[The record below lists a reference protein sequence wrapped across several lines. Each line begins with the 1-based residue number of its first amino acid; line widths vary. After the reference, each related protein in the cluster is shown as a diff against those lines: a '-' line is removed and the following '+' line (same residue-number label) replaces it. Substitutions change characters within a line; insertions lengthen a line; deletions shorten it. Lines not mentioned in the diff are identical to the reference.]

1 MAYTALYRK
10 YRPSNFASVV
20 GQEVVVDIL
29 KNSILNNKVSHAYL
43 FTGPRGTGKTSIAK
57 ILAHAVNCLNF
68 NGDICGECDV
78 CKNLKINDSDIIEID
93 AASNNGVD
101 EIRTLRDNVKL
112 LPSFCKYKIYII
124 DEVHMLS
131 TGAFNALLK
140 TLEEPPSHVI
150 FILATTEPNKIP
162 LTILSRCQRFDFNKI
177 SNEKLVSR
185 LLYIANQEGKNV
197 DKSILEYIAEISDG
211 GLRDAINLLDQVI
224 SLPQESVTLEEI
236 DRLSGRISQNTLFD
250 LLNAI
255 STGDYVSI
263 LNISD
268 KIYGEGKNYKDIANG
283 MLAIVRDLSINLEV
297 DSYFNKDYSL
307 KLDTINI
314 PFDKLIFIT
323 SLLNELIK
331 ELKNSNDPKMLFD
344 IYMVNICNSLSSKD
358 TVSTKKEVLNSNQ
371 QKDSISFPKK
381 EDINNFQTNELK
393 EKEVI
398 NKTSLEKRIEEPDT
412 NNVTEEEIVKE
423 KIVNNSDDTINSDLK
438 SIRINNVLAEA
449 DKNILNNI
457 VKFYDKIGDYV
468 SNKVYNT
475 LSILLLDGHVVVASS
490 KYLLFAFKTEEDV
503 TLFDNNYKQIE
514 LFIKEVFEEAYK
526 VAAVTTK
533 EWQMIKED
541 FIKNKKNQIPYVFI
555 DENDVKLDMGV
566 SFNDLENSALD
577 LFGEDTISV
586 R

>member
-68 NGDICGECDV
+68 NGDICGECEV
-78 CKNLKINDSDIIEID
+78 CKNLEINDSDIIEID

-177 SNEKLVSR
+177 SNENLVSR
-185 LLYIANQEGKNV
+185 LLYIATQEGKIV

-236 DRLSGRISQNTLFD
+236 DRLSGRISQNTLFE

-255 STGDYVSI
+255 STGNYVSI

-268 KIYGEGKNYKDIANG
+268 IIYGEGKNYKDIADG
-283 MLAIVRDLSINLEV
+283 MLAIVRDLSINFEV
-297 DSYFNKDYSL
+297 DSYFNKDYSS
-307 KLDTINI
+307 KLATINI
-314 PFDKLIFIT
+314 PFDKLISIT

-344 IYMVNICNSLSSKD
+344 IYMVNICNSLSSKGNLS
-358 TVSTKKEVLNSNQ
+358 V
-371 QKDSISFPKK
+371 KK
-381 EDINNFQTNELK
+381 EDINNSQTVELK
-393 EKEVI
+393 NKEVNNISNIKENKEKLDI
-398 NKTSLEKRIEEPDT
+398 NKDSDEKTINEETVNTS
-412 NNVTEEEIVKE
+412 N
-423 KIVNNSDDTINSDLK
+423 DTINGDLK
-438 SIRINNVLAEA
+438 NIRINNVLAEA
-449 DKNILNNI
+449 DKSILNNI
-457 VKFYDKIGDYV
+457 VKSYDKIGDYV
-468 SNKVYNT
+468 SNKIYNT
-475 LSILLLDGHVVVASS
+475 LSILLLDGHVVVAST
-490 KYLLFAFKTEEDV
+490 KYLLFAFESEEDV

-514 LFIKEVFEEAYK
+514 LFIKEVFEETYK
-526 VAAVTTK
+526 VAAVTKK
-533 EWQMIKED
+533 EWQRIKED

>member
-68 NGDICGECDV
+68 NGDICGECEV
-78 CKNLKINDSDIIEID
+78 CKNLEINDSDIIEID

-185 LLYIANQEGKNV
+185 LLYIATQEGKNV

-236 DRLSGRISQNTLFD
+236 DRLSGRISQNTLFE

-255 STGDYVSI
+255 STGNYVSI

-268 KIYGEGKNYKDIANG
+268 IIYGEGKNYKDIADG
-283 MLAIVRDLSINLEV
+283 MLAIVRDLSINFEV
-297 DSYFNKDYSL
+297 DNYFNKDYSS
-307 KLDTINI
+307 KLATINI
-314 PFDKLIFIT
+314 PFDKLISIT

-344 IYMVNICNSLSSKD
+344 IYMVNICNSLSSKGNLS
-358 TVSTKKEVLNSNQ
+358 V
-371 QKDSISFPKK
+371 KK
-381 EDINNFQTNELK
+381 EDINNSQTVELK
-393 EKEVI
+393 NKVVNNISNIKENKEKLDI
-398 NKTSLEKRIEEPDT
+398 NKDSDEK
-412 NNVTEEEIVKE
+412 
-423 KIVNNSDDTINSDLK
+423 TINEETVNTSNDIINGDLK

-457 VKFYDKIGDYV
+457 VKLYDRIGDYV

-475 LSILLLDGHVVVASS
+475 FSILLLDGHVVVAST
-490 KYLLFAFKTEEDV
+490 KYLLFAFESEEDV

-514 LFIKEVFEEAYK
+514 LFIKEVFEETYK
-526 VAAVTTK
+526 VAAVTKK
-533 EWQMIKED
+533 EWQTIKED

>member
-68 NGDICGECDV
+68 NGDICGECEV
-78 CKNLKINDSDIIEID
+78 CKNLEINDSDIIEID

-185 LLYIANQEGKNV
+185 LLYIATQEGKNV

-236 DRLSGRISQNTLFD
+236 DRLSGRISQNTLFE

-255 STGDYVSI
+255 STGNYVSI

-268 KIYGEGKNYKDIANG
+268 IIYGEGKNYKDIADG
-283 MLAIVRDLSINLEV
+283 MLAIVRDLSINFEV
-297 DSYFNKDYSL
+297 DSYFNKAYSS
-307 KLDTINI
+307 KLATINI
-314 PFDKLIFIT
+314 PFDKLISIT

-344 IYMVNICNSLSSKD
+344 IYMVNICNSLSSKGNLS
-358 TVSTKKEVLNSNQ
+358 V
-371 QKDSISFPKK
+371 KK
-381 EDINNFQTNELK
+381 EDINNSQTVELK
-393 EKEVI
+393 NKEVI
-398 NKTSLEKRIEEPDT
+398 NISNIKE
-412 NNVTEEEIVKE
+412 NKE
-423 KIVNNSDDTINSDLK
+423 KLNINKDSDEDTINEKTVNTSNDTINGDLK

-449 DKNILNNI
+449 DKKILNNI
-457 VKFYDKIGDYV
+457 VKMYDRIGDYV
-468 SNKVYNT
+468 SNKIYNT
-475 LSILLLDGHVVVASS
+475 LSILLLDGHVVVAST
-490 KYLLFAFKTEEDV
+490 KYLLFAFESEEDV

-514 LFIKEVFEEAYK
+514 LFIKEVFEETYK
-526 VAAVTTK
+526 VAAVTKK
-533 EWQMIKED
+533 EWQRIKED

>member
-68 NGDICGECDV
+68 NGDICGECEV
-78 CKNLKINDSDIIEID
+78 CKNLEINDSDIIEID

-185 LLYIANQEGKNV
+185 LLYIATQEEKIV

-236 DRLSGRISQNTLFD
+236 DRLSGRISQNTLFE

-255 STGDYVSI
+255 STGNYVSI

-268 KIYGEGKNYKDIANG
+268 IIYGEGKNYKDIADG
-283 MLAIVRDLSINLEV
+283 MLAIVRDLSINFEV
-297 DSYFNKDYSL
+297 DNYFNKDYSS
-307 KLDTINI
+307 KLATINI
-314 PFDKLIFIT
+314 PFDKLISIT

-331 ELKNSNDPKMLFD
+331 ELKNSNDPKILFD
-344 IYMVNICNSLSSKD
+344 IYMVNICNSLSSKGNLS
-358 TVSTKKEVLNSNQ
+358 V
-371 QKDSISFPKK
+371 KK
-381 EDINNFQTNELK
+381 EDINNSQTVELK
-393 EKEVI
+393 NKEVI
-398 NKTSLEKRIEEPDT
+398 NISNIKE
-412 NNVTEEEIVKE
+412 NKE
-423 KIVNNSDDTINSDLK
+423 KLNINKDSDEDTINEKTVNTSNDIINGDLK

-449 DKNILNNI
+449 DKSILNNI
-457 VKFYDKIGDYV
+457 VKSYDKIGDYV

-475 LSILLLDGHVVVASS
+475 LSILLLDGHVVVAST
-490 KYLLFAFKTEEDV
+490 KYLLFAFESEEDV

-514 LFIKEVFEEAYK
+514 LFIKEVFEETYK
-526 VAAVTTK
+526 VAAVTKK
-533 EWQMIKED
+533 EWQRIKED

>member
-68 NGDICGECDV
+68 NGDICGECEV
-78 CKNLKINDSDIIEID
+78 CKNLEINDSDIIEID

-185 LLYIANQEGKNV
+185 LLYIATQEGKNV

-236 DRLSGRISQNTLFD
+236 DRLSGRISQNTLFE

-255 STGDYVSI
+255 STGNYVSI

-268 KIYGEGKNYKDIANG
+268 IIYGEGKNYKDIADG
-283 MLAIVRDLSINLEV
+283 MLAIVRDLSINFEV
-297 DSYFNKDYSL
+297 DSYFNKDYSS
-307 KLDTINI
+307 KLATINI
-314 PFDKLIFIT
+314 PFDKLNSIT

-344 IYMVNICNSLSSKD
+344 IYMVNICNSLSSKGNLS
-358 TVSTKKEVLNSNQ
+358 V
-371 QKDSISFPKK
+371 KK
-381 EDINNFQTNELK
+381 EDINNSQTVELK
-393 EKEVI
+393 NKEVNNISNIKENKEKLDI
-398 NKTSLEKRIEEPDT
+398 NKDSDEK
-412 NNVTEEEIVKE
+412 
-423 KIVNNSDDTINSDLK
+423 TINEETVNTSNDIINGDLK

-457 VKFYDKIGDYV
+457 VKLYDRIGDYV

-475 LSILLLDGHVVVASS
+475 FSILLLDGHVVVAST
-490 KYLLFAFKTEEDV
+490 KYLLFAFESEEDV

-514 LFIKEVFEEAYK
+514 LFIKEVFEETYK
-526 VAAVTTK
+526 VAAVTKK
-533 EWQMIKED
+533 EWQTIKED

>member
-68 NGDICGECDV
+68 NGDICGECEV
-78 CKNLKINDSDIIEID
+78 CKNLEINDSDIIEID

-185 LLYIANQEGKNV
+185 LLYIATQEGKIV

-236 DRLSGRISQNTLFD
+236 DRLSGRISQNTLFE

-255 STGDYVSI
+255 STGNYVSI

-268 KIYGEGKNYKDIANG
+268 IIYGDGKNYKDIADG
-283 MLAIVRDLSINLEV
+283 MLAIVRDLSINFEV
-297 DSYFNKDYSL
+297 DSYFNRDYSS
-307 KLDTINI
+307 KLATINI
-314 PFDKLIFIT
+314 PFDKLISIT

-344 IYMVNICNSLSSKD
+344 IYMVNICNSLSSKGNLS
-358 TVSTKKEVLNSNQ
+358 V
-371 QKDSISFPKK
+371 KK
-381 EDINNFQTNELK
+381 EDINNSQTVELK
-393 EKEVI
+393 NKEVNNISNIKENKEKLDI
-398 NKTSLEKRIEEPDT
+398 NKDSDEKTINEETVNTS
-412 NNVTEEEIVKE
+412 N
-423 KIVNNSDDTINSDLK
+423 DTINGDLK

-449 DKNILNNI
+449 DKSILNNI
-457 VKFYDKIGDYV
+457 VKSYDKIGDYV

-475 LSILLLDGHVVVASS
+475 LSILLLDGHAVVAST
-490 KYLLFAFKTEEDV
+490 KYLLFAFESEEDV

-514 LFIKEVFEEAYK
+514 LFIKEVFEETYK
-526 VAAVTTK
+526 VAAVTKK
-533 EWQMIKED
+533 EWQRIKED

>member
-20 GQEVVVDIL
+20 GQKVVVDIL

-68 NGDICGECDV
+68 NGDICGECEV
-78 CKNLKINDSDIIEID
+78 CKNLEINDSDIIEID

-185 LLYIANQEGKNV
+185 LLYIATQEGKIV

-236 DRLSGRISQNTLFD
+236 DRLSGRISQNTLFE

-255 STGDYVSI
+255 SIGNYLSI

-268 KIYGEGKNYKDIANG
+268 IIYGEGKNYKDIADG
-283 MLAIVRDLSINLEV
+283 MLAIVRDLSINFEV
-297 DSYFNKDYSL
+297 DNYFNKDYSS
-307 KLDTINI
+307 KLATINI
-314 PFDKLIFIT
+314 PFDKLISIT

-344 IYMVNICNSLSSKD
+344 IYMVNICNSLSSKGNLS
-358 TVSTKKEVLNSNQ
+358 V
-371 QKDSISFPKK
+371 KK
-381 EDINNFQTNELK
+381 EDINNSQTVELK
-393 EKEVI
+393 NKEVNNISNIKENKEKLDI
-398 NKTSLEKRIEEPDT
+398 NKD
-412 NNVTEEEIVKE
+412 
-423 KIVNNSDDTINSDLK
+423 SDEDTINEETINTSNDTINGDLK

-449 DKNILNNI
+449 DKKILNNI
-457 VKFYDKIGDYV
+457 VKLYDKIGDYV

-475 LSILLLDGHVVVASS
+475 LSILLLDGHVVVAST
-490 KYLLFAFKTEEDV
+490 KYLLFAFESEEDV

-514 LFIKEVFEEAYK
+514 LFIKEVFEETYK
-526 VAAVTTK
+526 VAAVTKK
-533 EWQMIKED
+533 EWQRIKDD

-555 DENDVKLDMGV
+555 DENDVKLDVGV

>member
-68 NGDICGECDV
+68 NGDICGECEV
-78 CKNLKINDSDIIEID
+78 CKNLEINDSDIIEID

-185 LLYIANQEGKNV
+185 LLYIATQEGKNV

-236 DRLSGRISQNTLFD
+236 DRLSGRISQNTLFE

-255 STGDYVSI
+255 SIGNYLSI

-268 KIYGEGKNYKDIANG
+268 IIYGEGKNYKDIADG
-283 MLAIVRDLSINLEV
+283 MLAIVRDLSINFEV
-297 DSYFNKDYSL
+297 DNYFNKDYSS
-307 KLDTINI
+307 KLATINI
-314 PFDKLIFIT
+314 PFDKLISIT

-344 IYMVNICNSLSSKD
+344 IYMVNICNSLSSKGNLS
-358 TVSTKKEVLNSNQ
+358 V
-371 QKDSISFPKK
+371 KK
-381 EDINNFQTNELK
+381 EDINNSQTVELK
-393 EKEVI
+393 NKEVI
-398 NKTSLEKRIEEPDT
+398 NISNI
-412 NNVTEEEIVKE
+412 KE
-423 KIVNNSDDTINSDLK
+423 NKKKININKDSDEDTINEKTVNTSNDIINGDLK

-457 VKFYDKIGDYV
+457 VKSYDKIGDYV

-475 LSILLLDGHVVVASS
+475 LSILLLDGHVVVAST
-490 KYLLFAFKTEEDV
+490 KYLLFAFESEEDV

-514 LFIKEVFEEAYK
+514 LFIKEVFEETYK
-526 VAAVTTK
+526 VAAVTKK
-533 EWQMIKED
+533 EWQRIKED

>member
-68 NGDICGECDV
+68 NGDICGECEV
-78 CKNLKINDSDIIEID
+78 CKNLEINDSDIIEID

-185 LLYIANQEGKNV
+185 LLYIATQEGKIV

-236 DRLSGRISQNTLFD
+236 DRLSGRISQNTLFE

-255 STGDYVSI
+255 STGNYVSI

-268 KIYGEGKNYKDIANG
+268 IIYGEGKNYKDIADG
-283 MLAIVRDLSINLEV
+283 MLAIVRDLSINFEV
-297 DSYFNKDYSL
+297 DSYFNKDYSS
-307 KLDTINI
+307 KLATINI
-314 PFDKLIFIT
+314 PFDKLISIT

-344 IYMVNICNSLSSKD
+344 IYMVNICNSLSSKGNLS
-358 TVSTKKEVLNSNQ
+358 V
-371 QKDSISFPKK
+371 KK
-381 EDINNFQTNELK
+381 EDINNSQTVELK
-393 EKEVI
+393 NKDVNNISNIKENKEKLDI
-398 NKTSLEKRIEEPDT
+398 NKD
-412 NNVTEEEIVKE
+412 
-423 KIVNNSDDTINSDLK
+423 SDEDTINEETVNTSNDIINGDLK

-449 DKNILNNI
+449 DKKILNNI
-457 VKFYDKIGDYV
+457 VKLYDRIGDYV
-468 SNKVYNT
+468 SNKIYNT
-475 LSILLLDGHVVVASS
+475 LSILLLDGHVVVAST
-490 KYLLFAFKTEEDV
+490 KYLLFAFESEEDV

-514 LFIKEVFEEAYK
+514 LFIKEVFEETYK
-526 VAAVTTK
+526 VAAVTKK
-533 EWQMIKED
+533 EWQRIKED

>member
-68 NGDICGECDV
+68 NGDICGECEV
-78 CKNLKINDSDIIEID
+78 CKNLEINDSDIIEID

-185 LLYIANQEGKNV
+185 LLYIATQEGKIV

-236 DRLSGRISQNTLFD
+236 DRLSGRISQNTLFE

-255 STGDYVSI
+255 STGNYVSI

-268 KIYGEGKNYKDIANG
+268 IIYGEGKNYKDIADG
-283 MLAIVRDLSINLEV
+283 MLAIVRDLSINFEV
-297 DSYFNKDYSL
+297 DNYFNKDYSS
-307 KLDTINI
+307 KLATINI
-314 PFDKLIFIT
+314 PFDKLISIT

-344 IYMVNICNSLSSKD
+344 IYMVNICNSLSSKGNLS
-358 TVSTKKEVLNSNQ
+358 V
-371 QKDSISFPKK
+371 KK
-381 EDINNFQTNELK
+381 EDINNSQTVELK
-393 EKEVI
+393 NKEVI
-398 NKTSLEKRIEEPDT
+398 NLSNIKE
-412 NNVTEEEIVKE
+412 NKE
-423 KIVNNSDDTINSDLK
+423 KLNINKDSDEDTINEKTVNTSNDTINGDLK

-449 DKNILNNI
+449 DKSILNNI
-457 VKFYDKIGDYV
+457 VKSYDKIGDYV

-475 LSILLLDGHVVVASS
+475 LSILLLDGHVVVAST
-490 KYLLFAFKTEEDV
+490 KYLLFAFESEEDV

-514 LFIKEVFEEAYK
+514 LFIKEVFEETYK
-526 VAAVTTK
+526 VAAVTKK
-533 EWQMIKED
+533 EWQRIKED

>member
-68 NGDICGECDV
+68 NGDICGECEV
-78 CKNLKINDSDIIEID
+78 CKNLEINDSDIIEID

-185 LLYIANQEGKNV
+185 LLYIATQEGKIV

-236 DRLSGRISQNTLFD
+236 DRLSGRISQNTLFE

-255 STGDYVSI
+255 SIGNYLSI

-268 KIYGEGKNYKDIANG
+268 IIYGEGKNYKDIADG
-283 MLAIVRDLSINLEV
+283 MLAIVRDLSINFEV
-297 DSYFNKDYSL
+297 DNYFNKDYSS
-307 KLDTINI
+307 KLATINI
-314 PFDKLIFIT
+314 PFDKLISIT

-344 IYMVNICNSLSSKD
+344 IYMVNICNSLSSKGNLS
-358 TVSTKKEVLNSNQ
+358 V
-371 QKDSISFPKK
+371 KK
-381 EDINNFQTNELK
+381 EDINNSQTVELK
-393 EKEVI
+393 NKEVNNISNIKENKEKLNI
-398 NKTSLEKRIEEPDT
+398 NKD
-412 NNVTEEEIVKE
+412 
-423 KIVNNSDDTINSDLK
+423 SDEDTINEETVNTSNDIINGDLK

-449 DKNILNNI
+449 DKSILNNI
-457 VKFYDKIGDYV
+457 VKSYDKIGDYV

-475 LSILLLDGHVVVASS
+475 LSILLLDGHVVVAST
-490 KYLLFAFKTEEDV
+490 KYLLFAFESEEDV

-514 LFIKEVFEEAYK
+514 LFIKEVFEETYK
-526 VAAVTTK
+526 VAAVTKK
-533 EWQMIKED
+533 EWQRIKED

>member
-20 GQEVVVDIL
+20 GQEVVVNIL

-68 NGDICGECDV
+68 NGDICGECEV
-78 CKNLKINDSDIIEID
+78 CKNLEINDSDIIEID

-185 LLYIANQEGKNV
+185 LLYIATQEGKNV

-236 DRLSGRISQNTLFD
+236 DRLSGRISQNTLFE

-255 STGDYVSI
+255 STGNYVSI

-268 KIYGEGKNYKDIANG
+268 IIYGEGKNYKDIADG
-283 MLAIVRDLSINLEV
+283 MLAIVRDLSINFEV
-297 DSYFNKDYSL
+297 DSYFNKDYSS
-307 KLDTINI
+307 KLATINI
-314 PFDKLIFIT
+314 PFDKLISIT

-344 IYMVNICNSLSSKD
+344 IYMVNICNSLSSKGNLS
-358 TVSTKKEVLNSNQ
+358 V
-371 QKDSISFPKK
+371 KK
-381 EDINNFQTNELK
+381 EDINNSQTVELK
-393 EKEVI
+393 NKVVNNISNIKENKEKLDI
-398 NKTSLEKRIEEPDT
+398 NKDSDEK
-412 NNVTEEEIVKE
+412 
-423 KIVNNSDDTINSDLK
+423 TINEETVNTSNDIINGDLK

-457 VKFYDKIGDYV
+457 VKLYDRIGDYV

-475 LSILLLDGHVVVASS
+475 FSILLLDGHVVVAST
-490 KYLLFAFKTEEDV
+490 KYLLFAFESEEDV

-514 LFIKEVFEEAYK
+514 LFIKEVFEETYK
-526 VAAVTTK
+526 VAAVTKK
-533 EWQMIKED
+533 EWQTIKED

>member
-68 NGDICGECDV
+68 NGDICGECEV
-78 CKNLKINDSDIIEID
+78 CKNLEINDSDIIEID

-185 LLYIANQEGKNV
+185 LLYIATQEGKII

-224 SLPQESVTLEEI
+224 SLPQECVTLEEI
-236 DRLSGRISQNTLFD
+236 DRLSGRISQNTLFE
-250 LLNAI
+250 LLSAI
-255 STGDYVSI
+255 STGNYLSI

-268 KIYGEGKNYKDIANG
+268 IIYGEGKNYKDIADG
-283 MLAIVRDLSINLEV
+283 MLAIVRDLSINFEV
-297 DSYFNKDYSL
+297 DNYFNKDYSS
-307 KLDTINI
+307 KLATINI
-314 PFDKLIFIT
+314 PFDKLISIT

-344 IYMVNICNSLSSKD
+344 IYMVNICNSLSSKGNLS
-358 TVSTKKEVLNSNQ
+358 V
-371 QKDSISFPKK
+371 KK
-381 EDINNFQTNELK
+381 EDINNSQTVELK
-393 EKEVI
+393 NKEVI
-398 NKTSLEKRIEEPDT
+398 NISNIKE
-412 NNVTEEEIVKE
+412 NKE
-423 KIVNNSDDTINSDLK
+423 KLNINKDSDEDTINEKKINTSNDTINGDLK

-449 DKNILNNI
+449 DKKILNNI
-457 VKFYDKIGDYV
+457 VKLYDRIGDYV
-468 SNKVYNT
+468 SNKIYNT
-475 LSILLLDGHVVVASS
+475 LSILLLDGHVVVAST
-490 KYLLFAFKTEEDV
+490 KYLLFAFESEEDV

-514 LFIKEVFEEAYK
+514 LFIKEVFEETYK
-526 VAAVTTK
+526 VAAVTKK
-533 EWQMIKED
+533 EWQRIKED

>member
-68 NGDICGECDV
+68 NGDICGECEV
-78 CKNLKINDSDIIEID
+78 CKNLEINDSDIIEID

-185 LLYIANQEGKNV
+185 LLYIATQEGKIV

-236 DRLSGRISQNTLFD
+236 DRLSGRISQNTLFE

-255 STGDYVSI
+255 SIGNYLSI

-268 KIYGEGKNYKDIANG
+268 IIYGEGKNYKDIADG
-283 MLAIVRDLSINLEV
+283 MLAIVRDLSINFEV
-297 DSYFNKDYSL
+297 DNYFNKDYSS
-307 KLDTINI
+307 KLATINI
-314 PFDKLIFIT
+314 PFDKLISIT

-344 IYMVNICNSLSSKD
+344 IYMVNICNSLSSKGNLS
-358 TVSTKKEVLNSNQ
+358 V
-371 QKDSISFPKK
+371 KK
-381 EDINNFQTNELK
+381 EDINNSQTVELK
-393 EKEVI
+393 NKEVI
-398 NKTSLEKRIEEPDT
+398 NISNI
-412 NNVTEEEIVKE
+412 KE
-423 KIVNNSDDTINSDLK
+423 NKKKININKDSDEDTINEKTVNTSNDIINGDLK

-449 DKNILNNI
+449 DKKILNNI
-457 VKFYDKIGDYV
+457 VKLYDRIGDYV
-468 SNKVYNT
+468 SNKIYNT
-475 LSILLLDGHVVVASS
+475 LSILLLDGHVVVAST
-490 KYLLFAFKTEEDV
+490 KYLLFAFESEEDV

-514 LFIKEVFEEAYK
+514 LFIKEVFEETYK
-526 VAAVTTK
+526 VAAVTKK
-533 EWQMIKED
+533 EWQRIKED

>member
-68 NGDICGECDV
+68 NGDICGECEV
-78 CKNLKINDSDIIEID
+78 CKNLEINDSDIIEID

-185 LLYIANQEGKNV
+185 LLYIATQEGKII

-236 DRLSGRISQNTLFD
+236 DRLSGRISQNTLFE

-255 STGDYVSI
+255 STGNYVSI

-268 KIYGEGKNYKDIANG
+268 IIYGEGKNYKDIADG
-283 MLAIVRDLSINLEV
+283 MLAIVRDLSINFEV
-297 DSYFNKDYSL
+297 DSYFNKDYSS
-307 KLDTINI
+307 KLATINI
-314 PFDKLIFIT
+314 PFDKLISIT

-344 IYMVNICNSLSSKD
+344 IYMVNICNSLSSKGNLS
-358 TVSTKKEVLNSNQ
+358 V
-371 QKDSISFPKK
+371 KK
-381 EDINNFQTNELK
+381 EDINNSQTVELK
-393 EKEVI
+393 NKEVI
-398 NKTSLEKRIEEPDT
+398 NISNIKE
-412 NNVTEEEIVKE
+412 NKE
-423 KIVNNSDDTINSDLK
+423 KLNINKGSDEDTINEKTVNTSNDTINGDLK

-449 DKNILNNI
+449 DKSILNNI
-457 VKFYDKIGDYV
+457 VKSYDKIGDYV

-475 LSILLLDGHVVVASS
+475 LSILLLDGHVVVAST
-490 KYLLFAFKTEEDV
+490 KYLLFAFESEEDV

-514 LFIKEVFEEAYK
+514 LFIKEVFEETYK
-526 VAAVTTK
+526 VAAVTKK
-533 EWQMIKED
+533 EWQRIKED

>member
-68 NGDICGECDV
+68 NGDICGECEV
-78 CKNLKINDSDIIEID
+78 CKNLEINDSDIIEID

-177 SNEKLVSR
+177 SNENLVSR
-185 LLYIANQEGKNV
+185 LLYIATQEGKIV

-236 DRLSGRISQNTLFD
+236 DRLSGRISQNTLFE

-255 STGDYVSI
+255 STGNYVSI

-268 KIYGEGKNYKDIANG
+268 IIYGDGKNYKDIADG
-283 MLAIVRDLSINLEV
+283 MLAIVRDLSINFEV
-297 DSYFNKDYSL
+297 DSYFNRDYSS
-307 KLDTINI
+307 KLATINI
-314 PFDKLIFIT
+314 PFDKLISIT

-344 IYMVNICNSLSSKD
+344 IYMVNICNSLSSKGNLS
-358 TVSTKKEVLNSNQ
+358 V
-371 QKDSISFPKK
+371 KK
-381 EDINNFQTNELK
+381 EDINNSQTVELK
-393 EKEVI
+393 NKGVNNISNIIENKEKLDI
-398 NKTSLEKRIEEPDT
+398 NKDSDKETINEKTVNTS
-412 NNVTEEEIVKE
+412 N
-423 KIVNNSDDTINSDLK
+423 DTINGDLK
-438 SIRINNVLAEA
+438 NIRINNVLAEA
-449 DKNILNNI
+449 DKSILNNI
-457 VKFYDKIGDYV
+457 VKSYDKIGDYV

-475 LSILLLDGHVVVASS
+475 LSILLLDGHVVVAST
-490 KYLLFAFKTEEDV
+490 KYLLFAFESEEDV

-514 LFIKEVFEEAYK
+514 LFIKEVFEETYK
-526 VAAVTTK
+526 VAAVTKK
-533 EWQMIKED
+533 EWQRIKED

>member
-68 NGDICGECDV
+68 NGDICGECEV
-78 CKNLKINDSDIIEID
+78 CKNLEINDSDIIEID

-185 LLYIANQEGKNV
+185 LLYIATQEGKII

-236 DRLSGRISQNTLFD
+236 DRLSGRISQNTLFE

-255 STGDYVSI
+255 STGNYLSI

-268 KIYGEGKNYKDIANG
+268 IIYGEGKNYKDIADG
-283 MLAIVRDLSINLEV
+283 MLAIVRDLSINFEV
-297 DSYFNKDYSL
+297 DNYFNKDYSS
-307 KLDTINI
+307 KLATINI
-314 PFDKLIFIT
+314 PFDKLISIT

-344 IYMVNICNSLSSKD
+344 IYMVNICNSLSSKGNLS
-358 TVSTKKEVLNSNQ
+358 V
-371 QKDSISFPKK
+371 KK
-381 EDINNFQTNELK
+381 EDINNSQTVELK
-393 EKEVI
+393 NKEVI
-398 NKTSLEKRIEEPDT
+398 NISNIKE
-412 NNVTEEEIVKE
+412 NKE
-423 KIVNNSDDTINSDLK
+423 KLNINKDSDEDTINEKTVNTSNDTINGDLK

-449 DKNILNNI
+449 DKSILNNI
-457 VKFYDKIGDYV
+457 VKSYDKIGDYV

-475 LSILLLDGHVVVASS
+475 LSILLLDGHVVVAST
-490 KYLLFAFKTEEDV
+490 KYLLFAFESEEDV

-514 LFIKEVFEEAYK
+514 LFIKEVFEETYK
-526 VAAVTTK
+526 VAAVTKK
-533 EWQMIKED
+533 EWQRIKED

-555 DENDVKLDMGV
+555 DENDVKLYMGV

>member
-68 NGDICGECDV
+68 NGDICGECEV
-78 CKNLKINDSDIIEID
+78 CKNLEINDSDIIEID

-185 LLYIANQEGKNV
+185 LLYIATQEGKIV

-236 DRLSGRISQNTLFD
+236 DRLSGRISQNTLFE

-255 STGDYVSI
+255 STGNYVSI

-268 KIYGEGKNYKDIANG
+268 IIYGEGKNYKDIADG
-283 MLAIVRDLSINLEV
+283 MLAIVRDLSINFEV
-297 DSYFNKDYSL
+297 DSYFNKDYSS
-307 KLDTINI
+307 KLATINI
-314 PFDKLIFIT
+314 PFDKLISIT

-344 IYMVNICNSLSSKD
+344 IYMVNICNSLSSKGNLS
-358 TVSTKKEVLNSNQ
+358 V
-371 QKDSISFPKK
+371 KK
-381 EDINNFQTNELK
+381 EDINNSQTVELK
-393 EKEVI
+393 NKEVI
-398 NKTSLEKRIEEPDT
+398 NISNIKE
-412 NNVTEEEIVKE
+412 NKE
-423 KIVNNSDDTINSDLK
+423 KLNINKDSDEDTINEKTVNTSNDIINGDLK

-449 DKNILNNI
+449 DKKILNNI
-457 VKFYDKIGDYV
+457 VKSYDKIGDYV
-468 SNKVYNT
+468 SNKIYNT
-475 LSILLLDGHVVVASS
+475 LSILLLDGHVVVAST
-490 KYLLFAFKTEEDV
+490 KYLLFAFESEEDV

-514 LFIKEVFEEAYK
+514 LFIKEVFEETYK
-526 VAAVTTK
+526 VAAVTKK
-533 EWQMIKED
+533 EWQRIKED

>member
-68 NGDICGECDV
+68 NGDICGECEV
-78 CKNLKINDSDIIEID
+78 CKNLEINDSDIIEID

-185 LLYIANQEGKNV
+185 LLYIATQEGKIV

-236 DRLSGRISQNTLFD
+236 DRLSGRISQNTLFE

-255 STGDYVSI
+255 SIGNYLSI

-268 KIYGEGKNYKDIANG
+268 IIYEEGKNYKDIADG
-283 MLAIVRDLSINLEV
+283 MLAIVRDLSINFEV
-297 DSYFNKDYSL
+297 DNYFNKDYSS
-307 KLDTINI
+307 KLATINI
-314 PFDKLIFIT
+314 PFDKLISIT

-344 IYMVNICNSLSSKD
+344 IYMVNICNSLSSKGNLS
-358 TVSTKKEVLNSNQ
+358 V
-371 QKDSISFPKK
+371 KK
-381 EDINNFQTNELK
+381 EDINNSQTVELK
-393 EKEVI
+393 NKEVI
-398 NKTSLEKRIEEPDT
+398 NISNI
-412 NNVTEEEIVKE
+412 KE
-423 KIVNNSDDTINSDLK
+423 NKKKININKDSDEDTINEKTVNTSNDIINGDLK

-457 VKFYDKIGDYV
+457 VKSYDKIGDYV

-475 LSILLLDGHVVVASS
+475 LSILLLDGHVVVAST
-490 KYLLFAFKTEEDV
+490 KYLLFAFESEEDV

-514 LFIKEVFEEAYK
+514 LFIKEVFEETYK
-526 VAAVTTK
+526 VAAVTKK
-533 EWQMIKED
+533 EWQRIKED

>member
-1 MAYTALYRK
+1 MMHQSLYRK

-68 NGDICGECDV
+68 NGDICGECEV
-78 CKNLKINDSDIIEID
+78 CKNLEINDSDIIEID

-185 LLYIANQEGKNV
+185 LLYIATQEGKII

-224 SLPQESVTLEEI
+224 SLPQESVTLDEI
-236 DRLSGRISQNTLFD
+236 DRLSGRISQNTLFE

-255 STGDYVSI
+255 STGNYVSI

-268 KIYGEGKNYKDIANG
+268 IIYAEGKNYKDIADG
-283 MLAIVRDLSINLEV
+283 MLAIVRDLSINFEV
-297 DSYFNKDYSL
+297 DSYFNKDYSS
-307 KLDTINI
+307 KLATINI
-314 PFDKLIFIT
+314 PFDKLISIT

-344 IYMVNICNSLSSKD
+344 IYMVNICNSLSSKGNLS
-358 TVSTKKEVLNSNQ
+358 V
-371 QKDSISFPKK
+371 KK
-381 EDINNFQTNELK
+381 EDINNSQTVELK
-393 EKEVI
+393 NKEVNNISNIKEHKEKLDI
-398 NKTSLEKRIEEPDT
+398 NKDSDEK
-412 NNVTEEEIVKE
+412 
-423 KIVNNSDDTINSDLK
+423 TINEKTVNTSNDIINGDLK

-449 DKNILNNI
+449 DKKILNNI
-457 VKFYDKIGDYV
+457 VKLYDRIGDYV

-475 LSILLLDGHVVVASS
+475 LSILLLDGHVVVAST
-490 KYLLFAFKTEEDV
+490 KYLLFAFESEEDV

-514 LFIKEVFEEAYK
+514 LFIKEVFEETYK
-526 VAAVTTK
+526 VAAVTKK
-533 EWQMIKED
+533 EWQRIKED

>member
-68 NGDICGECDV
+68 NGDICGECEV
-78 CKNLKINDSDIIEID
+78 CKNLEINDSDIIEID

-185 LLYIANQEGKNV
+185 LLYIATQEGKIV

-236 DRLSGRISQNTLFD
+236 DRLSGRISQNTLFE

-255 STGDYVSI
+255 STGNYLSI

-268 KIYGEGKNYKDIANG
+268 IIYGEGKNYKDIADG
-283 MLAIVRDLSINLEV
+283 MLAIVRDLSINFEV
-297 DSYFNKDYSL
+297 DNYFNKDYSS
-307 KLDTINI
+307 KLATINI
-314 PFDKLIFIT
+314 PFDKLISFT

-344 IYMVNICNSLSSKD
+344 IYMVNICNSLSSKGNLS
-358 TVSTKKEVLNSNQ
+358 V
-371 QKDSISFPKK
+371 KK
-381 EDINNFQTNELK
+381 EDINNSQTVELK
-393 EKEVI
+393 NKEVI
-398 NKTSLEKRIEEPDT
+398 NISNIKE
-412 NNVTEEEIVKE
+412 NKE
-423 KIVNNSDDTINSDLK
+423 KLNINKDSDEDTINEKTVNTSNDTINGDLK

-449 DKNILNNI
+449 DKSILNNI
-457 VKFYDKIGDYV
+457 VKSYDKIGDYV

-475 LSILLLDGHVVVASS
+475 LSILLLDGHVVVAST
-490 KYLLFAFKTEEDV
+490 KYLLFAFESEEDV

-514 LFIKEVFEEAYK
+514 LFIKEVFEETYK
-526 VAAVTTK
+526 VAAVTKK
-533 EWQMIKED
+533 EWQRIKED

>member
-68 NGDICGECDV
+68 NGDICGECEV
-78 CKNLKINDSDIIEID
+78 CKNLEINDSDIIEID

-185 LLYIANQEGKNV
+185 LLYIATQEGKIV
-197 DKSILEYIAEISDG
+197 DKSILEYISEISDG

-236 DRLSGRISQNTLFD
+236 DRLSGRISQNTLFE

-255 STGDYVSI
+255 STGNYVSI

-268 KIYGEGKNYKDIANG
+268 IIYGEGKNYKDIADG
-283 MLAIVRDLSINLEV
+283 MLAIVRDLSINFEV
-297 DSYFNKDYSL
+297 DSYFNKDYSS
-307 KLDTINI
+307 KLATINI
-314 PFDKLIFIT
+314 PFDKLISIT

-344 IYMVNICNSLSSKD
+344 IYMVNICNSLSSKGNLS
-358 TVSTKKEVLNSNQ
+358 V
-371 QKDSISFPKK
+371 KK
-381 EDINNFQTNELK
+381 EDINNSQTVELK
-393 EKEVI
+393 NKEVNNISNIKENKEKLNI
-398 NKTSLEKRIEEPDT
+398 NKD
-412 NNVTEEEIVKE
+412 
-423 KIVNNSDDTINSDLK
+423 SDEDTINEETVNTSNDIINGDLK

-449 DKNILNNI
+449 DKSILNNI
-457 VKFYDKIGDYV
+457 VKSYDKIGDYV

-475 LSILLLDGHVVVASS
+475 LSILLLDGHVVVAST
-490 KYLLFAFKTEEDV
+490 KYLLFAFESEEDV

-514 LFIKEVFEEAYK
+514 LFIKEVFEETYK
-526 VAAVTTK
+526 VAAVTKK
-533 EWQMIKED
+533 EWQRIKED

>member
-68 NGDICGECDV
+68 NGDICGECEV
-78 CKNLKINDSDIIEID
+78 CKNLEINDSDIIEVD

-185 LLYIANQEGKNV
+185 LLYIATQEGKNF

-236 DRLSGRISQNTLFD
+236 DRLSGRISQNTLFE

-255 STGDYVSI
+255 STGNYVSI

-268 KIYGEGKNYKDIANG
+268 IIYGEGKNYKDIADG
-283 MLAIVRDLSINLEV
+283 MLAIVRDLSINFEV
-297 DSYFNKDYSL
+297 DSYFNKDYSS
-307 KLDTINI
+307 KLATINI
-314 PFDKLIFIT
+314 PFDKLISIT

-344 IYMVNICNSLSSKD
+344 IYMVNICNSLSSKGNLS
-358 TVSTKKEVLNSNQ
+358 V
-371 QKDSISFPKK
+371 KK
-381 EDINNFQTNELK
+381 EDINNSQTVELK
-393 EKEVI
+393 NKVVNNISNIKENKEKLDI
-398 NKTSLEKRIEEPDT
+398 NKD
-412 NNVTEEEIVKE
+412 
-423 KIVNNSDDTINSDLK
+423 SDEDTINEETVNTSNDIINGDLK

-449 DKNILNNI
+449 DKKILNNI
-457 VKFYDKIGDYV
+457 VKLYDRIGDYV
-468 SNKVYNT
+468 SNKIYNT
-475 LSILLLDGHVVVASS
+475 LSILLLDGHVVVAST
-490 KYLLFAFKTEEDV
+490 KYLLFAFESEEDV

-514 LFIKEVFEEAYK
+514 LFIKEVFEETYK
-526 VAAVTTK
+526 VAAVTKK
-533 EWQMIKED
+533 EWQRIKED

>member
-29 KNSILNNKVSHAYL
+29 KNSILNNKISHAYL

-68 NGDICGECDV
+68 NGDICGECEV
-78 CKNLKINDSDIIEID
+78 CKNLEINDSDIIEID

-185 LLYIANQEGKNV
+185 LLYIATQEGKII

-236 DRLSGRISQNTLFD
+236 DRLSGRISQNTLFE

-255 STGDYVSI
+255 STGNYVSI

-268 KIYGEGKNYKDIANG
+268 IIYGEGKNYKDIADG
-283 MLAIVRDLSINLEV
+283 MLAIVRDLSINFEV
-297 DSYFNKDYSL
+297 DSYFNKDYSS
-307 KLDTINI
+307 KLATINI
-314 PFDKLIFIT
+314 PFDKLISIT

-344 IYMVNICNSLSSKD
+344 IYMVNICNSLSSKGNLS
-358 TVSTKKEVLNSNQ
+358 V
-371 QKDSISFPKK
+371 KK
-381 EDINNFQTNELK
+381 EDINNSQTVELK
-393 EKEVI
+393 NKEVNNISNIKEHKEKLDI
-398 NKTSLEKRIEEPDT
+398 NKDSDEKTINEKTVNTS
-412 NNVTEEEIVKE
+412 N
-423 KIVNNSDDTINSDLK
+423 DTINGDLK

-449 DKNILNNI
+449 DKKILNNI
-457 VKFYDKIGDYV
+457 VKLYDRIGDYV

-475 LSILLLDGHVVVASS
+475 LSILLLDGHVVVAST
-490 KYLLFAFKTEEDV
+490 KYLLFAFESEEDV

-514 LFIKEVFEEAYK
+514 LFIKEVFEETYK
-526 VAAVTTK
+526 VAAVTKK
-533 EWQMIKED
+533 EWQRIKED

>member
-68 NGDICGECDV
+68 NGDICGECEV
-78 CKNLKINDSDIIEID
+78 CKNLEINDSDIIEID

-185 LLYIANQEGKNV
+185 LLYIATQEGKIV

-236 DRLSGRISQNTLFD
+236 DRLSGRISQNTLFE

-255 STGDYVSI
+255 STGNYVSI

-268 KIYGEGKNYKDIANG
+268 IIYGEGKNYKDIADG
-283 MLAIVRDLSINLEV
+283 MLAIVRDLSINFEV
-297 DSYFNKDYSL
+297 DSYFNKDYSS
-307 KLDTINI
+307 KLATINI
-314 PFDKLIFIT
+314 PFDKLISIT

-344 IYMVNICNSLSSKD
+344 IYMVNICNSLSSKGNLS
-358 TVSTKKEVLNSNQ
+358 V
-371 QKDSISFPKK
+371 KK
-381 EDINNFQTNELK
+381 EDINNSQTVELK
-393 EKEVI
+393 NKEVNNISNIKENKEKLDI
-398 NKTSLEKRIEEPDT
+398 NKDSDEETINEETVNTS
-412 NNVTEEEIVKE
+412 N
-423 KIVNNSDDTINSDLK
+423 DTINGDLK

-449 DKNILNNI
+449 DKKILNNI
-457 VKFYDKIGDYV
+457 VKLYDKIGDYV

-475 LSILLLDGHVVVASS
+475 LSILLLDGHVVVAST
-490 KYLLFAFKTEEDV
+490 KYLLFAFESEEDV

-514 LFIKEVFEEAYK
+514 LFIKEVFEETYK
-526 VAAVTTK
+526 VAAVTKK
-533 EWQMIKED
+533 EWQRIKED

>member
-68 NGDICGECDV
+68 NGDICGECEV
-78 CKNLKINDSDIIEID
+78 CKNLEINDSDIIEID

-185 LLYIANQEGKNV
+185 LLYIATQEGKIV

-236 DRLSGRISQNTLFD
+236 DRLSGRISQNTLFE

-255 STGDYVSI
+255 STGNYVSI

-268 KIYGEGKNYKDIANG
+268 IIYGEGKNYKDIADG
-283 MLAIVRDLSINLEV
+283 MLAIVRDLSINFEV
-297 DSYFNKDYSL
+297 DSYFNKDYSS
-307 KLDTINI
+307 KLATINI
-314 PFDKLIFIT
+314 PFDKLISIT

-344 IYMVNICNSLSSKD
+344 IYMVNICNSLSSKGNLS
-358 TVSTKKEVLNSNQ
+358 V
-371 QKDSISFPKK
+371 KK
-381 EDINNFQTNELK
+381 EDINNSQTVELK
-393 EKEVI
+393 NKEVI
-398 NKTSLEKRIEEPDT
+398 NISNIKE
-412 NNVTEEEIVKE
+412 NKE
-423 KIVNNSDDTINSDLK
+423 KLNINKDSDEDTINEKTVNTSNDTINGDLK

-449 DKNILNNI
+449 DKSILNNI
-457 VKFYDKIGDYV
+457 VKSYDKIGDYV

-475 LSILLLDGHVVVASS
+475 LSILLLDGHVVVAST
-490 KYLLFAFKTEEDV
+490 KYLLFAFESEEDV

-514 LFIKEVFEEAYK
+514 LFIKEVFEETYK
-526 VAAVTTK
+526 VAAVTKK
-533 EWQMIKED
+533 EWQRIKEN

>member
-68 NGDICGECDV
+68 NGDICGECEV
-78 CKNLKINDSDIIEID
+78 CKNLEINDSDIIEID

-185 LLYIANQEGKNV
+185 LLYIATQEGKIV

-236 DRLSGRISQNTLFD
+236 DRLSGRISQNTLFE

-255 STGDYVSI
+255 STGNYVSI

-268 KIYGEGKNYKDIANG
+268 IIYGEGKNYKDIADG
-283 MLAIVRDLSINLEV
+283 MLAIVRDLSINFEV
-297 DSYFNKDYSL
+297 DNYFNKDYSS
-307 KLDTINI
+307 KLATINI
-314 PFDKLIFIT
+314 PFDKLISIT

-344 IYMVNICNSLSSKD
+344 IYMVNICNSLSSKGNLS
-358 TVSTKKEVLNSNQ
+358 V
-371 QKDSISFPKK
+371 KK
-381 EDINNFQTNELK
+381 EDINNSQTVELK
-393 EKEVI
+393 NKEVNNISNIKENKEKLDI
-398 NKTSLEKRIEEPDT
+398 NKDSDEK
-412 NNVTEEEIVKE
+412 
-423 KIVNNSDDTINSDLK
+423 TINEETVNTSNDIINGDLK

-449 DKNILNNI
+449 DKKILNNI
-457 VKFYDKIGDYV
+457 VKSYDKICDYV
-468 SNKVYNT
+468 SNKIYNT
-475 LSILLLDGHVVVASS
+475 LSILLLDGHVVVAST
-490 KYLLFAFKTEEDV
+490 KYLLFAFESEEDV

-514 LFIKEVFEEAYK
+514 LFIKGVFEETYK
-526 VAAVTTK
+526 VAAVTKK
-533 EWQMIKED
+533 EWQRIKED

>member
-10 YRPSNFASVV
+10 YRPYNFASVV

-68 NGDICGECDV
+68 NGDICGECEV
-78 CKNLKINDSDIIEID
+78 CKNLEINDSDIIEID

-185 LLYIANQEGKNV
+185 LLYIATQEGKIV

-236 DRLSGRISQNTLFD
+236 DRLSGRISQNTLFE

-255 STGDYVSI
+255 SIGNYLSI

-268 KIYGEGKNYKDIANG
+268 IIYGEGKNYKDIADG
-283 MLAIVRDLSINLEV
+283 MLAIVRDLSINFEV
-297 DSYFNKDYSL
+297 DNYFNKDYSS
-307 KLDTINI
+307 KLATINI
-314 PFDKLIFIT
+314 PFDKLISIT

-344 IYMVNICNSLSSKD
+344 IYMVNICNSLSSKGNLS
-358 TVSTKKEVLNSNQ
+358 V
-371 QKDSISFPKK
+371 KK
-381 EDINNFQTNELK
+381 EDINNSQTVELK
-393 EKEVI
+393 NKEVI
-398 NKTSLEKRIEEPDT
+398 NVSNI
-412 NNVTEEEIVKE
+412 KE
-423 KIVNNSDDTINSDLK
+423 NKKKININKDSDEDTINEKTVNTSNDIINGDLK

-457 VKFYDKIGDYV
+457 VKSYDKIGDYV

-475 LSILLLDGHVVVASS
+475 LSILLLDGHVVVAST
-490 KYLLFAFKTEEDV
+490 KYLLFAFESEEDV

-514 LFIKEVFEEAYK
+514 LFIKEVFEETYK
-526 VAAVTTK
+526 VAAVTKK
-533 EWQMIKED
+533 EWQRIKED

>member
-68 NGDICGECDV
+68 NGDICGECEV
-78 CKNLKINDSDIIEID
+78 CKNLEINDSDIIEID

-185 LLYIANQEGKNV
+185 LLYIATQEGKIV

-236 DRLSGRISQNTLFD
+236 DRLSGRISQNTLFE

-255 STGDYVSI
+255 SIGNYLSI

-268 KIYGEGKNYKDIANG
+268 IIYGEGKNYKDIADG
-283 MLAIVRDLSINLEV
+283 MLAIVRDLSINFEV
-297 DSYFNKDYSL
+297 DNYFNKDYSS
-307 KLDTINI
+307 KLATINI
-314 PFDKLIFIT
+314 PFDKLISIT

-344 IYMVNICNSLSSKD
+344 IYMVNICNSLSSKGNLS
-358 TVSTKKEVLNSNQ
+358 V
-371 QKDSISFPKK
+371 KK
-381 EDINNFQTNELK
+381 EDINNSQTVELK
-393 EKEVI
+393 NKEVI
-398 NKTSLEKRIEEPDT
+398 NVSNI
-412 NNVTEEEIVKE
+412 KE
-423 KIVNNSDDTINSDLK
+423 NKKKININKDSDEDTINEKTVNTSNDIINGDLK

-457 VKFYDKIGDYV
+457 VKSYDKIGDYV

-475 LSILLLDGHVVVASS
+475 LSILLFDGHVVVAST
-490 KYLLFAFKTEEDV
+490 KYLLFAFESEEDV

-514 LFIKEVFEEAYK
+514 LFIKEVFEETYK
-526 VAAVTTK
+526 VAAVTKK
-533 EWQMIKED
+533 EWQRIKED

>member
-68 NGDICGECDV
+68 NGDICGECEV
-78 CKNLKINDSDIIEID
+78 CKNLEINDSDIIEID

-185 LLYIANQEGKNV
+185 LLYIATQEGKII

-236 DRLSGRISQNTLFD
+236 DRLSGRISQNTLFE

-255 STGDYVSI
+255 STGNYLSI

-268 KIYGEGKNYKDIANG
+268 IIYGEGKNYKDIADG
-283 MLAIVRDLSINLEV
+283 MLAIVRDLSINFEV
-297 DSYFNKDYSL
+297 DNYFNKDYSS
-307 KLDTINI
+307 KLATINI
-314 PFDKLIFIT
+314 PFDKLISIT

-344 IYMVNICNSLSSKD
+344 IYMVNICNSLSSKGNLS
-358 TVSTKKEVLNSNQ
+358 V
-371 QKDSISFPKK
+371 KK
-381 EDINNFQTNELK
+381 EDINNSQTVELK
-393 EKEVI
+393 NKEVI
-398 NKTSLEKRIEEPDT
+398 NISNIKE
-412 NNVTEEEIVKE
+412 NKE
-423 KIVNNSDDTINSDLK
+423 KLNINKDSDEDTINEKTVNTSNDTINGDLK

-449 DKNILNNI
+449 DKSILNNI
-457 VKFYDKIGDYV
+457 VKSYDKIGDYV

-475 LSILLLDGHVVVASS
+475 LSILLLDGHVVVAST
-490 KYLLFAFKTEEDV
+490 KYLLFAFESEEDV

-514 LFIKEVFEEAYK
+514 LFIKEVFEETYK
-526 VAAVTTK
+526 VAAVTKK
-533 EWQMIKED
+533 EWQRIKED

>member
-68 NGDICGECDV
+68 NGDICGECEV
-78 CKNLKINDSDIIEID
+78 CKNLEINDSDIIEID

-185 LLYIANQEGKNV
+185 LLYIATQEGKNV

-236 DRLSGRISQNTLFD
+236 DRLSGRISQNTLFE

-255 STGDYVSI
+255 STGNYVSI

-268 KIYGEGKNYKDIANG
+268 IIYGEGKNYKDIADG
-283 MLAIVRDLSINLEV
+283 MLAIVRDLSINFEV
-297 DSYFNKDYSL
+297 DSYFNKDYSS
-307 KLDTINI
+307 KLATINI
-314 PFDKLIFIT
+314 PFDKLISIT

-344 IYMVNICNSLSSKD
+344 IYMVNICNSLSSKGNLS
-358 TVSTKKEVLNSNQ
+358 V
-371 QKDSISFPKK
+371 KK
-381 EDINNFQTNELK
+381 EDINNSQTVELK
-393 EKEVI
+393 NKVVNNISNIKENKEKLDI
-398 NKTSLEKRIEEPDT
+398 NKDSDEK
-412 NNVTEEEIVKE
+412 
-423 KIVNNSDDTINSDLK
+423 TINEETVNTSNDIINGDLK

-457 VKFYDKIGDYV
+457 VKLYDRIGDYV

-475 LSILLLDGHVVVASS
+475 FSILLLDGHVVVAST
-490 KYLLFAFKTEEDV
+490 KYLLFAFESEEDV

-514 LFIKEVFEEAYK
+514 LFIKEVFEETYK
-526 VAAVTTK
+526 VAAVTKK
-533 EWQMIKED
+533 EWQRIKED

>member
-68 NGDICGECDV
+68 NGDICGECEV
-78 CKNLKINDSDIIEID
+78 CKNLEINDSDIIEID

-177 SNEKLVSR
+177 SNENLVSR
-185 LLYIANQEGKNV
+185 LLYIATQEGKIV

-236 DRLSGRISQNTLFD
+236 DRLSGRISQNTLFE

-255 STGDYVSI
+255 STGNYVSI

-268 KIYGEGKNYKDIANG
+268 IIYGEGKNYKDIADG
-283 MLAIVRDLSINLEV
+283 MLAIVRDLSINFEV
-297 DSYFNKDYSL
+297 DSYFNKDYSS
-307 KLDTINI
+307 KLATINI
-314 PFDKLIFIT
+314 PFDKLISIT

-344 IYMVNICNSLSSKD
+344 IYMVNICNSLSSKGNLS
-358 TVSTKKEVLNSNQ
+358 V
-371 QKDSISFPKK
+371 KK
-381 EDINNFQTNELK
+381 EDINNSQTVELK
-393 EKEVI
+393 SKEVI
-398 NKTSLEKRIEEPDT
+398 NISNIKENKGKLDINKDSDEETINEETVNTS
-412 NNVTEEEIVKE
+412 N
-423 KIVNNSDDTINSDLK
+423 DTINGDLK

-449 DKNILNNI
+449 DKSILNNI
-457 VKFYDKIGDYV
+457 VKSYDKIGDYV

-475 LSILLLDGHVVVASS
+475 LSILLLDGHVVVAST
-490 KYLLFAFKTEEDV
+490 KYLLFAFESEEDV

-514 LFIKEVFEEAYK
+514 LFIKEVFEETYK
-526 VAAVTTK
+526 VAAVTKK
-533 EWQMIKED
+533 EWQRIKED

>member
-20 GQEVVVDIL
+20 GQKVVVDIL

-68 NGDICGECDV
+68 NGDICGECEV
-78 CKNLKINDSDIIEID
+78 CKNLEINDSDIIEID

-185 LLYIANQEGKNV
+185 LLYIATQEGKIV

-236 DRLSGRISQNTLFD
+236 DRLSGRISQNTLFE

-255 STGDYVSI
+255 STGNYVSI

-268 KIYGEGKNYKDIANG
+268 IIYGEGKNYKDIADG
-283 MLAIVRDLSINLEV
+283 MLAIVRDLSINFEV
-297 DSYFNKDYSL
+297 DNYFNKDYSS
-307 KLDTINI
+307 KLATINI
-314 PFDKLIFIT
+314 PFDKLISIT

-344 IYMVNICNSLSSKD
+344 IYMVNICNSLSSKGNLS
-358 TVSTKKEVLNSNQ
+358 V
-371 QKDSISFPKK
+371 KK
-381 EDINNFQTNELK
+381 EDINNSQTVELK
-393 EKEVI
+393 NKEVI
-398 NKTSLEKRIEEPDT
+398 NISNIKE
-412 NNVTEEEIVKE
+412 NKE
-423 KIVNNSDDTINSDLK
+423 KLNINKDSDEDTINEKTVNTSNDTINGDLK

-449 DKNILNNI
+449 DKSILNNI
-457 VKFYDKIGDYV
+457 VKSYDKIGDYV

-475 LSILLLDGHVVVASS
+475 LSILLLDGHVVAAST
-490 KYLLFAFKTEEDV
+490 KYLLFAFESEEDV

-514 LFIKEVFEEAYK
+514 LFIKEVFEETYK
-526 VAAVTTK
+526 VAAVTKK
-533 EWQMIKED
+533 EWQRIKED

>member
-68 NGDICGECDV
+68 NGDICGECEV
-78 CKNLKINDSDIIEID
+78 CKNLEINDSDIIEID

-185 LLYIANQEGKNV
+185 LLYIATQEGKNV

-236 DRLSGRISQNTLFD
+236 DRLSGRISQNTLFE

-255 STGDYVSI
+255 STGNYVSI

-268 KIYGEGKNYKDIANG
+268 IIYGEGKNYKDIADG
-283 MLAIVRDLSINLEV
+283 MLAIVRDLSINFEV
-297 DSYFNKDYSL
+297 DSYFNKDYSS
-307 KLDTINI
+307 KLATINI
-314 PFDKLIFIT
+314 PFDKLISIT

-344 IYMVNICNSLSSKD
+344 IYMVNICNSLSSKGNLS
-358 TVSTKKEVLNSNQ
+358 V
-371 QKDSISFPKK
+371 KK
-381 EDINNFQTNELK
+381 EDINNSQTVELK
-393 EKEVI
+393 NKVVNNISNIKENKEKLDI
-398 NKTSLEKRIEEPDT
+398 NKD
-412 NNVTEEEIVKE
+412 
-423 KIVNNSDDTINSDLK
+423 SDEDTINEKTVNTSNDTINGDLK

-457 VKFYDKIGDYV
+457 VKLYDRIGDYV

-475 LSILLLDGHVVVASS
+475 FSILLLDGHVVVAST
-490 KYLLFAFKTEEDV
+490 KYLLFAFESEEDV

-514 LFIKEVFEEAYK
+514 LFIKEVFEETYK
-526 VAAVTTK
+526 VAAVTKK
-533 EWQMIKED
+533 EWQTIKED

>member
-68 NGDICGECDV
+68 NGDICGECEV
-78 CKNLKINDSDIIEID
+78 CKNLEINDSDIIEID

-185 LLYIANQEGKNV
+185 LLYIATQEGKIV

-236 DRLSGRISQNTLFD
+236 DRLSGRISQNTLFE

-255 STGDYVSI
+255 STGNYVSI

-268 KIYGEGKNYKDIANG
+268 LIYGEGKNYKDIADG
-283 MLAIVRDLSINLEV
+283 MLAIVRDLSINFEV
-297 DSYFNKDYSL
+297 DSYFNKDYSS
-307 KLDTINI
+307 KLATINI
-314 PFDKLIFIT
+314 PFDKLISIT

-344 IYMVNICNSLSSKD
+344 IYMVNICNSLSSKGNLS
-358 TVSTKKEVLNSNQ
+358 V
-371 QKDSISFPKK
+371 KK
-381 EDINNFQTNELK
+381 EDINNSQTVELK
-393 EKEVI
+393 NKEVI
-398 NKTSLEKRIEEPDT
+398 NVSNI
-412 NNVTEEEIVKE
+412 KE
-423 KIVNNSDDTINSDLK
+423 NKKKININKDSDEDTINEKTVNTSNDIINGDLK

-457 VKFYDKIGDYV
+457 VKSYDKIGDYV

-475 LSILLLDGHVVVASS
+475 LSILLLDGHVVVAST
-490 KYLLFAFKTEEDV
+490 KYLLFAFESEEDV

-514 LFIKEVFEEAYK
+514 LFIKEVFEETYK
-526 VAAVTTK
+526 VAAVTKK
-533 EWQMIKED
+533 EWQRIKED

>member
-29 KNSILNNKVSHAYL
+29 KNSILNNKISHAYL

-68 NGDICGECDV
+68 NGDICGECEV
-78 CKNLKINDSDIIEID
+78 CKNLEINDSDIIEID

-185 LLYIANQEGKNV
+185 LLYIATQEGKII

-236 DRLSGRISQNTLFD
+236 DRLSGRISQNTLFE

-255 STGDYVSI
+255 STGNYVSI

-268 KIYGEGKNYKDIANG
+268 IIYGEGKNYKDIADG
-283 MLAIVRDLSINLEV
+283 MLAIVRDLSINFEV
-297 DSYFNKDYSL
+297 DSYFNKDYSS
-307 KLDTINI
+307 KLATINI
-314 PFDKLIFIT
+314 PFDKLISIT

-344 IYMVNICNSLSSKD
+344 IYMVNICNSLSSKGNLS
-358 TVSTKKEVLNSNQ
+358 V
-371 QKDSISFPKK
+371 KK
-381 EDINNFQTNELK
+381 EDINNSQTVELK
-393 EKEVI
+393 NKEVNNISNIKEHKEKLDI
-398 NKTSLEKRIEEPDT
+398 NKDSDEKTINEKTVNTS
-412 NNVTEEEIVKE
+412 N
-423 KIVNNSDDTINSDLK
+423 DTINGDLK

-449 DKNILNNI
+449 DKKSLNNI
-457 VKFYDKIGDYV
+457 VKLYDRIGDYV

-475 LSILLLDGHVVVASS
+475 LSILLLDGHVVVAST
-490 KYLLFAFKTEEDV
+490 KYLLFAFESEEDV

-514 LFIKEVFEEAYK
+514 LFIKEVFEETYK
-526 VAAVTTK
+526 VAAVTKK
-533 EWQMIKED
+533 EWQRIKED

>member
-68 NGDICGECDV
+68 NGDICGECEV
-78 CKNLKINDSDIIEID
+78 CKNLEINDSDIIEID

-185 LLYIANQEGKNV
+185 LLYIATQEGKIV

-236 DRLSGRISQNTLFD
+236 DRLSGRISQNTLFE

-255 STGDYVSI
+255 STGNYVSI

-268 KIYGEGKNYKDIANG
+268 IIYGEGKNYKDIADG
-283 MLAIVRDLSINLEV
+283 MLAIVRDLSINFEV
-297 DSYFNKDYSL
+297 DNYFNKDYSS
-307 KLDTINI
+307 KLATINI
-314 PFDKLIFIT
+314 PFDKLISIT

-331 ELKNSNDPKMLFD
+331 ELKNSNDPKILFD
-344 IYMVNICNSLSSKD
+344 IYMVNICNSLSSKGNLS
-358 TVSTKKEVLNSNQ
+358 V
-371 QKDSISFPKK
+371 KK
-381 EDINNFQTNELK
+381 EDINNSQTVELK
-393 EKEVI
+393 NKEVI
-398 NKTSLEKRIEEPDT
+398 NISNIKE
-412 NNVTEEEIVKE
+412 NKE
-423 KIVNNSDDTINSDLK
+423 KLNINKDSDEDTINEKTVNTSNDIINGDLK

-449 DKNILNNI
+449 DKSILNNI
-457 VKFYDKIGDYV
+457 VKSYDKIGDYV

-475 LSILLLDGHVVVASS
+475 LSILLLDGHVVVAST
-490 KYLLFAFKTEEDV
+490 KYLLFAFESEEDV

-514 LFIKEVFEEAYK
+514 LFIKEVFEETYK
-526 VAAVTTK
+526 VAAVTKK
-533 EWQMIKED
+533 EWQRIKED

>member
-68 NGDICGECDV
+68 NGDICGECEV
-78 CKNLKINDSDIIEID
+78 CKNLEINDSDIIEID

-185 LLYIANQEGKNV
+185 LLYIATQEGKIV

-236 DRLSGRISQNTLFD
+236 DRLSGRISQNTLFE

-255 STGDYVSI
+255 STGNYVSI

-268 KIYGEGKNYKDIANG
+268 IIYGEGKNYKDIADG
-283 MLAIVRDLSINLEV
+283 MLAIVRDLSINFEV
-297 DSYFNKDYSL
+297 DSYFNKDYSS
-307 KLDTINI
+307 KLATINI
-314 PFDKLIFIT
+314 PFDKLISIT

-344 IYMVNICNSLSSKD
+344 IYMVNICNSLSSKGNLS
-358 TVSTKKEVLNSNQ
+358 V
-371 QKDSISFPKK
+371 KK
-381 EDINNFQTNELK
+381 EDINNSQTVELK
-393 EKEVI
+393 NKEVNNISNIKENKEKLDI
-398 NKTSLEKRIEEPDT
+398 NKD
-412 NNVTEEEIVKE
+412 
-423 KIVNNSDDTINSDLK
+423 SDEDTINEKTVNTSNDTINGDLK

-449 DKNILNNI
+449 DKSILNNI
-457 VKFYDKIGDYV
+457 VKSYDKIGDYV

-475 LSILLLDGHVVVASS
+475 LSILLLDGHVVVAST
-490 KYLLFAFKTEEDV
+490 KYLLFAFESEEDV

-514 LFIKEVFEEAYK
+514 LFIKEVFEETYK
-526 VAAVTTK
+526 VAAVTKK
-533 EWQMIKED
+533 EWQRIKED
-541 FIKNKKNQIPYVFI
+541 FIKNKKNQIPYVFV

>member
-68 NGDICGECDV
+68 NGDICGECEV
-78 CKNLKINDSDIIEID
+78 CKNLEINDSDIIEID

-185 LLYIANQEGKNV
+185 LLYIATQEGKIV

-236 DRLSGRISQNTLFD
+236 DRLSGRISQNTLFE

-255 STGDYVSI
+255 STGNYVSI

-268 KIYGEGKNYKDIANG
+268 IIYGEGKNYKDIADG
-283 MLAIVRDLSINLEV
+283 MLAIVRDLSINFEF
-297 DSYFNKDYSL
+297 DNYFNKDYSS
-307 KLDTINI
+307 KLATINI
-314 PFDKLIFIT
+314 PFDKLISIT

-331 ELKNSNDPKMLFD
+331 ELKNSNDPKILFD
-344 IYMVNICNSLSSKD
+344 IYMVNICNSLSSKGNLS
-358 TVSTKKEVLNSNQ
+358 V
-371 QKDSISFPKK
+371 KK
-381 EDINNFQTNELK
+381 EDINNSQTVELK
-393 EKEVI
+393 NKEVI
-398 NKTSLEKRIEEPDT
+398 NISNIKE
-412 NNVTEEEIVKE
+412 NKE
-423 KIVNNSDDTINSDLK
+423 KLNINKDSDEDTINEKTVNTSNDIINGDLK

-449 DKNILNNI
+449 DKSILNNI
-457 VKFYDKIGDYV
+457 VKSYDKIGDYV

-475 LSILLLDGHVVVASS
+475 LSILLLDGHVVVAST
-490 KYLLFAFKTEEDV
+490 KYLLFAFESEEDV

-514 LFIKEVFEEAYK
+514 LFIKEVFEETYK
-526 VAAVTTK
+526 VAAVTKK
-533 EWQMIKED
+533 EWQRIKED

>member
-68 NGDICGECDV
+68 NGDICGECEV
-78 CKNLKINDSDIIEID
+78 CKNLEINDSDIIEID

-185 LLYIANQEGKNV
+185 LLYIATQEGKNV

-236 DRLSGRISQNTLFD
+236 DRLSGRISQNTLFE

-255 STGDYVSI
+255 STGNYVSI

-268 KIYGEGKNYKDIANG
+268 IIYGEGKNYKDIADG
-283 MLAIVRDLSINLEV
+283 MLAIVRDLSINFEV
-297 DSYFNKDYSL
+297 DSYFNKDYSS
-307 KLDTINI
+307 KLATINI
-314 PFDKLIFIT
+314 PFDKLISIT

-344 IYMVNICNSLSSKD
+344 IYMVNICNSLSSKGNLS
-358 TVSTKKEVLNSNQ
+358 V
-371 QKDSISFPKK
+371 KK
-381 EDINNFQTNELK
+381 EDINNSQTVELK
-393 EKEVI
+393 NKEVNNISNIKENKEKLDI
-398 NKTSLEKRIEEPDT
+398 NKDSDEK
-412 NNVTEEEIVKE
+412 
-423 KIVNNSDDTINSDLK
+423 TINEETVNTSNDIINGDLK

-449 DKNILNNI
+449 DKSILNNI
-457 VKFYDKIGDYV
+457 VNSYDKIGDYV

-475 LSILLLDGHVVVASS
+475 LSILLLDGHVVVAST
-490 KYLLFAFKTEEDV
+490 KYLLFAFESEEDV

-514 LFIKEVFEEAYK
+514 LFIKEVFEETYK
-526 VAAVTTK
+526 VAAVTKK
-533 EWQMIKED
+533 ELQRIKED